1 MRVYLVERELA
12 GVTMARLA
20 QVLEAEARSAADASA
35 RGGRVRYLR
44 SIFVPE
50 DARCFCLFEAEDE
63 TLVRAV
69 NDRAQLPFT
78 RIVEAL
84 DLGSL

>member
-1 MRVYLVERELA
+1 MPVYLVERELP

-20 QVLEAEARSAADASA
+20 RLQDAETRSAAQSA
-35 RGGRVRYLR
+35 ARAEKVRYVR

-50 DARCFCLFEAEDE
+50 DSRCFCLFEADDAA
-63 TLVRAV
+63 LVRAL
-69 NDRAQLPFT
+69 NEQAQLPFT

-84 DLGSL
+84 DLTL